1 MKLFRVVALAALG
14 SVLTV
19 GIAFAQTWTSIK
31 APAAEGVAPM
41 LQLRDGRI
49 LVQGTD
55 NYNFFYILSPDAK
68 GSYENGTWSVGY
80 SLPSG
85 YGPLYYGGSVFL
97 DGKTVIVEGGEYN
110 FGNSVWTN
118 LGAIG
123 TYTFNGP
130 ITWVSNSP
138 PSGWGTIGDAE
149 SILMANGQYMQS
161 NCCTNQ
167 NAIYCGPS
175 CWTATGSVHQSSN
188 DESGFTALPGG
199 KVLTVDTK
207 TACSSSM
214 SSELYDYNTGTWT
227 CGPTTPVKLYNSGDE
242 ELGAAVLM
250 YNGKVVQFG
259 GNVVATAVYDPVAN
273 TWSAGPTPP
282 NSLDQAD
289 GPAALE
295 PNGKVLAML
304 SPGLFETGCH
314 FVEYD
319 PSNNSLA
326 LTVDSPQCPADS
338 SYYGHLM
345 ILPTGQIA
353 SADFANQIYLYN
365 PASGVAAGVAP
376 TIIPAS
382 NAYLGGSKNNIL
394 YGIQLNGLTDNNA
407 YGDDYQAA
415 TSYPLIRFTDSN
427 NNVWYGLTHDDSNHS
442 IARGNISYT
451 KFDLNPAMPPG
462 TYTMQVVTNGIGSN
476 TVTVKIH

>member
-1 MKLFRVVALAALG
+1 
-14 SVLTV
+14 
-19 GIAFAQTWTSIK
+19 
-31 APAAEGVAPM
+31 M

-55 NYNFFYILSPDAK
+55 NYNFFYILTPDST
-68 GSYENGTWSVGY
+68 GSYENGTWSTGY
-80 SLPSG
+80 SLPDG

-110 FGNSVWTN
+110 FGNAVWTN
-118 LGAIG
+118 MGALG
-123 TYTFNGP
+123 TYTPFPGGG
-130 ITWVSNSP
+130 ITWVLNSP
-138 PSGWGTIGDAE
+138 PTGWSRLGDAE
-149 SILMANGQYMQS
+149 SVLMANGQYMQS

-167 NAIYCGPS
+167 NAIYCGPN
-175 CWTATGSVHQSSN
+175 CWNATGSVHQSSN
-188 DESGFTALPGG
+188 DESGFTALSNHLI
-199 KVLTVDTK
+199 LTVDTK
-207 TACSSSM
+207 NAGTCGASKA
-214 SSELYDYNTGTWT
+214 SELYDYNTGVWS
-227 CGPTTPVKLYNSGDE
+227 CGPQTPVQLYQGDE

-250 YNGKVVQFG
+250 YNGKVIQFG
-259 GNVVATAVYDPVAN
+259 GNVVATAIYDPVAN
-273 TWSAGPTPP
+273 TWSAGPAPP
-282 NSLDQAD
+282 QGLNQAD

-304 SPGLFETGCH
+304 SPGLFQVGCH

-319 PSNNSLA
+319 PVANSIA
-326 LTVDSPQCPADS
+326 LTDDGAQCPADS

-353 SADFANQIYLYN
+353 SADFASQIYLYN
-365 PASGVAAGVAP
+365 PAPGVVSGVAP

-394 YGIQLNGLTDNNA
+394 YGIQLNGLTENNA

-415 TSYPLIRFTDSN
+415 TNYPLIRFTDGSGK
-427 NNVWYGLTHDDSNHS
+427 VWYGLTHDDSSHS
-442 IARGNISYT
+442 IAPGTISYT

-462 TYTMQVVTNGIGSN
+462 TYKMQVVTNGIGSN
-476 TVTVKIH
+476 QVQVHIH